1 MNDYILEKLID
12 EDEIKAKILE
22 IANKISIDFKDSTKL
37 LFVGVL
43 KGAWIFLADI
53 VRAIELPLEIS
64 FIAVS
69 SYKNKT
75 ETNGV
80 VRLLWDIDIPLAKRD
95 VFLVEDIIDTGL
107 TLKHLKE
114 LLSVRKPNSINLC
127 CLLDK
132 PSRRLVDIEPDYKG
146 FSIPDHFVVGYGLDY
161 AGKHRNLKNIYKIVF
176 KS

>member
-1 MNDYILEKLID
+1 MADYVLEKFID
-12 EDEIKAKILE
+12 EKDIKSKIKD
-22 IANKISIDFKDSTKL
+22 IANKISFDYKDSKRL

-53 VRAIELPLEIS
+53 VRAIELPIEIS

-69 SYKNKT
+69 SYRNKT

-80 VRLLWDIDIPLAKRD
+80 VRLLWDIDVPLAGRD

-114 LLSVRKPNSINLC
+114 LFTIRKPNTINLC

-132 PSRRLVDIEPDYKG
+132 PSRRLVDIEANYKG
-146 FSIPDHFVVGYGLDY
+146 FTIPDHFVVGYGLDY
-161 AGKHRNLKNIYKIVF
+161 AGRHRNLQNIYKIVF
-176 KS
+176 K

>member
-1 MNDYILEKLID
+1 MTDYILEKLID
-12 EDEIKAKILE
+12 EKEIKSKIVEL
-22 IANKISIDFKDSTKL
+22 ANKISNDFKDSTKL
-37 LFVGVL
+37 LFIGVL

-53 VRAIELPLEIS
+53 VRAIELPVEIS

-69 SYKNKT
+69 SYRDRT

-80 VRLLWDIDIPLAKRD
+80 VRLLWDVDIPLAGRD

-114 LLSVRKPNSINLC
+114 LFTVRKPNSINLC

-132 PSRRLVDIEPDYKG
+132 PSRRLVAVEANYRG

-161 AGKHRNLKNIYKIVF
+161 SGKYRNLRNIYKIVF
-176 KS
+176 K

>member
-1 MNDYILEKLID
+1 MADYVLEKFIDEKEIKTKLKNIAERINNDYR
-12 EDEIKAKILE
+12 
-22 IANKISIDFKDSTKL
+22 DSKQL

-69 SYKNKT
+69 SYRNNT

-80 VRLLWDIDIPLAKRD
+80 VRLLWDVDVPLSGRD

-114 LLSVRKPNSINLC
+114 LFTVRKPRSINLC

-132 PSRRLVDIEPDYKG
+132 PSRRLVDIEANYIG

-161 AGKHRNLKNIYKIVF
+161 AGKHRNLKDIYKVVF
-176 KS
+176 K

>member
-1 MNDYILEKLID
+1 MADYVLEKFID
-12 EDEIKAKILE
+12 EKEIKVKSKNIAQKI
-22 IANKISIDFKDSTKL
+22 NDDYKDSKKL

-53 VRAIELPLEIS
+53 VRAIDLPLEIS

-69 SYKNKT
+69 SYKNNT

-80 VRLLWDIDIPLAKRD
+80 VRLLWDIDVPLVGRD

-114 LLSVRKPNSINLC
+114 LFTIRKPRSINLC

-132 PSRRLVDIEPDYKG
+132 PSRRLVDIEANYVG
-146 FSIPDHFVVGYGLDY
+146 FSIPDYFVVGYGLDY
-161 AGKHRNLKNIYKIVF
+161 AGKYRNLKDIYKVVF
-176 KS
+176 K

>member
-1 MNDYILEKLID
+1 MAEYLLEKLID
-12 EDEIKAKILE
+12 EKDIKSKITEL
-22 IANKISIDFKDSTKL
+22 AGKICNDYKDSSKL
-37 LFVGVL
+37 LFIGVL

-53 VRAIELPLEIS
+53 VRAIELPVEIS

-69 SYKNKT
+69 SYRNKT

-80 VRLLWDIDIPLAKRD
+80 VRLLWDVDIPLAGRD

-114 LLSVRKPNSINLC
+114 LFTVRKPNSINLC

-132 PSRRLVDIEPDYKG
+132 PSRRLVNVEADYQG
-146 FSIPDHFVVGYGLDY
+146 FSIPDDFVVGYGLDY
-161 AGKHRNLKNIYKIVF
+161 AGKYRNLKNIYKIVF
-176 KS
+176 K